1 MPAILRRQFKSQ
13 STRARAF
20 ISLPTVLRA
29 SLLFASAYLLTA
41 CAHNTTQPIVSQTS
55 TVTPHS
61 NDTISDL
68 LNAEFTLQREGPSQS
83 FETFYRLA
91 STSSDIRLIERLARI
106 AVMSQN
112 PFYIERSANLWLS
125 VVPNSEPAFAL
136 KLQILIKNNR
146 AEEAATLLT
155 NALRQQVSLRFLALY
170 LEDNIRDN
178 DQIATIEAAILALPP
193 ESQHNQYVQLSYAHI
208 LLLSGQYQAAIKVSN
223 ALLSDPNTEKSEA
236 LYLILA
242 FSQHNL
248 DQTNNAIQTL
258 QTASSVIPN
267 SIRLLTPLM
276 EFLVNDEQANN
287 AFLLY
292 RTAQLNAAEQLQVG
306 INLMSTLLDHNQ
318 PELALTTAEHLP
330 KEPLGLSDQIQ
341 YLTAIALAQQT
352 KIPDAIRVMYKI
364 TGPLRANATNQMA
377 LWLYDIG
384 EEDDINTMVLSRTLR
399 ENMPEQVAAVGGL
412 HEERDRI
419 DLSYDLSSRALIAL
433 PESNSLRYRKAL
445 LADSLG
451 QWQTTEHELTVL
463 LKKDPDNPH
472 YLNALGYTLLTRTP
486 RLDEAMAYIE
496 SAYEKSDDD
505 PAIIDSLGWGFFMKG
520 ELERSSYYLKKAWSI
535 LPDADIAAHYGESLW
550 KQRHYKEAIAI
561 WEAALATSPT
571 APLLINTIRR
581 LSPSLLKE
589 TT

>member
-276 EFLVNDEQANN
+276 EFLVTDEQANN